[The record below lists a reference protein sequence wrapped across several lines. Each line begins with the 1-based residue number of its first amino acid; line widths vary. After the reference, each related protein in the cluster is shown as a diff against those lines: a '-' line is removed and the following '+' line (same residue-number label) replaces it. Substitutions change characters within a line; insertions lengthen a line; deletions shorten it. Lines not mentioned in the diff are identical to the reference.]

1 MSIVDSYLPYLG
13 LGAGVWSHQIG
24 DLLAGCTDISLIDYI
39 EVYAE
44 DLSQLKGLKDHLPED
59 ISVVLH
65 GDSLSPAG
73 ADPIPSSLL
82 LQTRELADELNSPWV
97 LEDLGVWRLDERR
110 PIGSP
115 FWPPVF
121 DEALVELVVSRLG
134 YLNECFGR
142 PFLCEVPP
150 LDLVAGSLNLS
161 EFFSRLVSK
170 TGCGIVLDVSH
181 WLRYAQIVNED
192 PQQLWN
198 EFPFQNV
205 VELHISGGKRRNGTR
220 WYKEEHSSDLLSECI
235 ELLEAALQRSPF
247 VRAVTVESHGAS
259 IEVLASAIRTVA
271 KIPEVASLRAVK
283 SSPPSLSSQETK
295 IPAIPEKCLLELDKP
310 ANLKIQRQQRTIREI
325 LEKPHLLFA
334 LEEDKFVFSDE
345 DLPIFK
351 SIPFSLW
358 QEASISRLKKLFEL
372 PRLANLILTKL
383 WGDSIEVYR
392 QFLKA
397 NKEYAVAELTTL
409 NLLDFLI
416 TQCDLPFW
424 AIDTLKFEIDVL
436 LLTNQK
442 PPRSP
447 WKQGLI
453 PNSYIVSY
461 PCPIIATVNAIMS
474 DSPIPER
481 QITQISMSFVN
492 NCLEVQELIKS
503 TNDEKILS

>member
-1 MSIVDSYLPYLG
+1 MSIADRLPCLG
-13 LGAGVWSHQIG
+13 IGAGVWFHQIE
-24 DLLAGCTDISLIDYI
+24 DFLASCTESTPIDYI

-44 DLSQLKGLKDHLPED
+44 DLSQLKGLKDRLPED
-59 ISVVLH
+59 LSVVLH

-97 LEDLGVWRLDERR
+97 LEDLGVWRLDKRR

-161 EFFSRLVSK
+161 EFFSKLVNQ

-181 WLRYAQIVNED
+181 WLRYAQIVDED
-192 PQQLWN
+192 PQQLWD

-205 VELHISGGKRRNGTR
+205 VELHISGGKRRNGIR
-220 WYKEEHSSDLLSECI
+220 WYKEEHSSDLLPECI
-235 ELLEAALQRSPF
+235 ELLKAALHRSPF

-259 IEVLASAIRTVA
+259 IGVLTGAIQTVA
-271 KIPEVASLRAVK
+271 KIPEVAALRAAK
-283 SSPPSLSSQETK
+283 SSSFSLSSQKNK
-295 IPAIPEKCLLELDKP
+295 IPTTPEKCLLELDKP
-310 ANLKIQRQQRTIREI
+310 ANLEIQRRQRTIREI
-325 LEKPHLLFA
+325 LEKPNLLFD
-334 LEEDKFVFSDE
+334 LEENKFVFYDK

-372 PRLANLILTKL
+372 PRLANLVLTKL
-383 WGDSIEVYR
+383 WGDSIEAYR

-397 NKEYAVAELTTL
+397 NKECTVSELTTL
-409 NLLDFLI
+409 DLLNFLI
-416 TQCDLPFW
+416 TQCDLPSW

-442 PPRSP
+442 PPRSL
-447 WKQGLI
+447 WKHGLI

-461 PCPIIATVNAIMS
+461 PCPVIATVNATMS
-474 DSPIPER
+474 NKPIPER

-492 NCLEVQELIKS
+492 NCLKVQELTKS

>member
-1 MSIVDSYLPYLG
+1 MSIIDNHLPYLG

-24 DLLAGCTDISLIDYI
+24 DLLADCADTPLIDYV

-44 DLSQLKGLKDHLPED
+44 NLSQLKGLKDHLPENL
-59 ISVVLH
+59 SVVLH
-65 GDSLSPAG
+65 GDSLSPGG

-97 LEDLGVWRLDERR
+97 LEDLGVWRLDECR

-150 LDLVAGSLNLS
+150 LDLVAGPLNLS
-161 EFFSRLVSK
+161 EFFSKLVSQ

-181 WLRYAQIVNED
+181 WLRYAQIIDED
-192 PQQLWN
+192 PQQLWD

-205 VELHISGGKRRNGTR
+205 VELHISGGKRRDGTR
-220 WYKEEHSSDLLSECI
+220 WYKEEHSSNILSECI

-259 IEVLASAIRTVA
+259 KEILTSAIQAVA
-271 KIPEVASLRAVK
+271 KIPEVATLRTMK
-283 SSPPSLSSQETK
+283 SSSLSLPSQKTQMP
-295 IPAIPEKCLLELDKP
+295 IIPEKCLLELDKP
-310 ANLKIQRQQRTIREI
+310 ANLEIQRRQRTIREI

-345 DLPIFK
+345 DLLIFN
-351 SIPFSLW
+351 SIPFWLW

-372 PRLANLILTKL
+372 PRLANLVLTKL
-383 WGDSIEVYR
+383 WGDSIEAYKR
-392 QFLKA
+392 FLKA
-397 NKEYAVAELTTL
+397 NKKSAVAELTTL
-409 NLLDFLI
+409 DLLDFLI
-416 TQCDLPFW
+416 TQCDLPSW
-424 AIDTLKFEIDVL
+424 AIDILKFEIDVL

-453 PNSYIVSY
+453 QNSYIVSY
-461 PCPIIATVNAIMS
+461 PCPIIATVNATMV
-474 DSPIPER
+474 DDPIPER

-492 NCLEVQELIKS
+492 NCLEVEELVKS
-503 TNDEKILS
+503 TDNEKMLS